1 MASSRT
7 QRHGTP
13 SVTTEPDEESE
24 PDVEVE
30 TAIHV
35 AADADADADV
45 VTDEASTADHDEADQ
60 DEADQDEDSSPAT
73 DASDDRDSSADET
86 TDVSALV
93 PTSFSAPMTLE
104 DNPASRIGH
113 GKVCG
118 AVRYVL
124 NRYELR
130 GDQPLPQSIAVV
142 SALRGEGVT
151 TLSRALAEVL
161 AVDFAGRVCW
171 IDLTWTAAPRRRRN
185 EAPAV
190 ATPGIYE
197 VLTGAAE
204 LEKVIIDG
212 GHPNLWMLGGG
223 DVSAEHRS
231 AMARWHELERLFDHL
246 RAEFDFLVLDTSPV
260 LADPDALAVM
270 RHADAQILVA
280 RHAAVSA
287 GQIRSVTSD
296 LNSVPMLGAVLN
308 EYRTHTPRMIRRF
321 FAG

>member
-1 MASSRT
+1 MATSRT
-7 QRHGTP
+7 QRHGT
-13 SVTTEPDEESE
+13 SSATTEPDVESE
-24 PDVEVE
+24 PDVEVDPAVEAATE
-30 TAIHV
+30 TEAV
-35 AADADADADV
+35 TETEVESDDAPDVKNDRDFSLLSDTDDDHGSSDDA
-45 VTDEASTADHDEADQ
+45 T
-60 DEADQDEDSSPAT
+60 T
-73 DASDDRDSSADET
+73 DA
-86 TDVSALV
+86 SALV
-93 PTSFSAPMTLE
+93 PTSFTSPQPVE

-190 ATPGIYE
+190 TAPGIYE
-197 VLTGAAE
+197 VLTGAAD

-287 GQIRSVTSD
+287 GQIRSVSSD
-296 LNSVPMLGAVLN
+296 LSSVPMLGAVLN
-308 EYRTHTPRMIRRF
+308 EYQTHTPRMIRRF